1 MSGGVLEKDAPTATI
16 YNREWFR
23 SNGSP
28 RPERRALR
36 DQLYAEVRAQF
47 PEARQDARALVLAG
61 ASGAGKRERSGG
73 GAGGGDIPVRER

>member
-16 YNREWFR
+16 NNRDWFR

-28 RPERRALR
+28 RPERRALH

-61 ASGAGKRERSGG
+61 PPGPAKGAWRRRCWALRKLSS
-73 GAGGGDIPVRER
+73 